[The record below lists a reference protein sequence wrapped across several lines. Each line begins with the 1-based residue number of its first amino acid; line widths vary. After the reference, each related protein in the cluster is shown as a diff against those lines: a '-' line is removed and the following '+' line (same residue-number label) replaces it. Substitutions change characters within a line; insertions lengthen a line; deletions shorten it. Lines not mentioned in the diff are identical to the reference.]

1 MKHRFILFMAV
12 IAICLTSAFAQSG
25 NGITSLRGYAERLE
39 KFGKKIPQEQIFIHT
54 DNTCYF
60 LGDTLYFKAY
70 VHRSD
75 TGTPSN
81 LSGLLYAE
89 LLNQDGYLVERQ
101 LIELKEGQGHGSF
114 CLADTLYGGFYE
126 LRAYTRWQLNWG
138 AYTHPHT
145 DFAER
150 FFFNKQMAEQYY
162 RDYEKLYSR
171 VFPVYDKPLKPGEYE
186 HEMTL
191 RPLRRHFKADNKPL
205 DAVLTLYPE
214 GGSLVAGA
222 PCRVA
227 FEANDEEGKH
237 LEGTVVLKD
246 ADGKK
251 VAEGKTE
258 QRGRGTLE
266 FTPVAGVKYSAQFT
280 WKDGEKT
287 EKLDAPETDGCAL
300 RIDQKGGKFLL
311 TLENRGSTAQTE
323 LGLTVMSQGVMQDFR
338 ELGKGES
345 MKAEYKLSDLKGGV
359 VQFTVFDA
367 QGRIYADRLA
377 FVRNDDMKGRSV
389 KVSGGDKLLEPYSK
403 VQMSVEGGQAGDVLS
418 VAVRDGASTEY
429 LYDNATMQTEL
440 LLSSQI
446 RGFVENPGYFFESDD
461 AEHQRALDLLLMIQG
476 WRRYSWKTMAVP
488 GEFALKYM
496 PEQTQVMSGEVNRY
510 IAQLQDKAFEEND
523 YSFEDFATEE
533 AGKAFKGMGSMML
546 EDYLEELA
554 KREKGPD
561 TKKMLED
568 FRDESENE
576 FVKGTPHT
584 SEDVDKQFRYD
595 ATSLKQ
601 DVLVHAL
608 FAKPG
613 SDDKVTG
620 DVKTEKGHFNIQSPR
635 FYDKCYFFLAASDS
649 AKWPEAERQDP
660 TTHVWMVGG
669 EDKNGNINYPEFYV
683 KLNPIYPRF
692 VKPYGWYQT
701 HLADVPQDAPL
712 VQTWRSKDAHVL
724 TEVTVGARRDG
735 LNKFDAS
742 KPAYVID
749 AADAFNDVCDA
760 GLATGVFYGSERFVQ
775 NVARNYIGDMNME
788 RQYEVVTRYDT
799 HDQSHYLSTGQRD
812 KYNHLSNLY
821 KIYIYTD
828 YSPRREGDK
837 KFEQSNQPSVDI
849 DLRLI
854 PNDGKREI
862 RANRRYV
869 LQGYAVCEDFYQPDY
884 GKSVP
889 KDHPDYRRTLYWNP
903 DLKLDGKGKA
913 KIEFYNNGK
922 KTQTVVSVEGMA
934 TDGTPVSLDK

>member
-25 NGITSLRGYAERLE
+25 NGITSLRGYADRLE

-60 LGDTLYFKAY
+60 LGDTIYFKAY

-75 TGTPSN
+75 TGAPSN

-89 LLNQDGYLVERQ
+89 LFNQDGFLVKRQ

-138 AYTHPHT
+138 AYIHPHT

-150 FFFNKQMAEQYY
+150 FFFNKQMADLYY

-280 WKDGEKT
+280 GEDGEKT

-300 RIDQKGGKFLL
+300 RIDQKDSLFLL
-311 TLENRGSTAQTE
+311 TLENRGSAAQTE

-345 MKAEYKLSDLKGGV
+345 MKTEYKLSDLKGGV

-377 FVRNDDMKGRSV
+377 FARNDGMKCHTV
-389 KVSGGDKLLEPYSK
+389 KVSGTYKALEPYAK
-403 VQMSVEGGQAGDVLS
+403 AEMNIEGGQAGDVLS

-461 AEHQRALDLLLMIQG
+461 EEHQRALDLLLMIQG

-488 GEFALKYM
+488 GEFALRYM

-554 KREKGPD
+554 KREKVR
-561 TKKMLED
+561 TQKRCWKIFATNL
-568 FRDESENE
+568 R
-576 FVKGTPHT
+576 
-584 SEDVDKQFRYD
+584 
-595 ATSLKQ
+595 TSL
-601 DVLVHAL
+601 
-608 FAKPG
+608 
-613 SDDKVTG
+613 
-620 DVKTEKGHFNIQSPR
+620 
-635 FYDKCYFFLAASDS
+635 
-649 AKWPEAERQDP
+649 
-660 TTHVWMVGG
+660 
-669 EDKNGNINYPEFYV
+669 
-683 KLNPIYPRF
+683 
-692 VKPYGWYQT
+692 
-701 HLADVPQDAPL
+701 
-712 VQTWRSKDAHVL
+712 
-724 TEVTVGARRDG
+724 
-735 LNKFDAS
+735 
-742 KPAYVID
+742 
-749 AADAFNDVCDA
+749 
-760 GLATGVFYGSERFVQ
+760 
-775 NVARNYIGDMNME
+775 
-788 RQYEVVTRYDT
+788 
-799 HDQSHYLSTGQRD
+799 
-812 KYNHLSNLY
+812 
-821 KIYIYTD
+821 
-828 YSPRREGDK
+828 
-837 KFEQSNQPSVDI
+837 
-849 DLRLI
+849 
-854 PNDGKREI
+854 
-862 RANRRYV
+862 
-869 LQGYAVCEDFYQPDY
+869 
-884 GKSVP
+884 
-889 KDHPDYRRTLYWNP
+889 
-903 DLKLDGKGKA
+903 
-913 KIEFYNNGK
+913 
-922 KTQTVVSVEGMA
+922 
-934 TDGTPVSLDK
+934 